1 MPPRLHSSYSLAQDE
16 LYIMTQITLI
26 DGGMGQE
33 LVRLAGKA
41 TGMWSNQALFD
52 SPEHIRQVHDA
63 YFEAGADV
71 ATTNTYAVLPDRF
84 EAYGVL
90 DRLDE
95 MTVRACEI
103 AIASRD
109 ANGFGIVAGSMG
121 PMGFSYQPDKAPPAD
136 QAAEGYAR
144 IARVQSD
151 FVDVHLLET
160 MASVDQAKGGLMG
173 ASVTGKPVWIGLTVD
188 DQDGTKLRSGEPL
201 ADIASVLAEF
211 EPAVVFLNCSM
222 PEAINQGLPELAK
235 NGLPFGAYGNGF
247 TKITGDFDHIGAT
260 VDSLTARTDL
270 TPETYADIAQ
280 GWAKNGATYI
290 GGCCEVTPFHIKELA
305 RRFKGE

>member
-1 MPPRLHSSYSLAQDE
+1 M
-16 LYIMTQITLI
+16 ITLL

-52 SPEHIRQVHDA
+52 TPHHIREVHDM
-63 YFEAGADV
+63 YFAAGADV

-84 EAYGVL
+84 EAYDVL

-95 MTVRACEI
+95 MTVRACEL

-109 ANGFGIVAGSMG
+109 ANGGGLIAGSMG
-121 PMGFSYQPDKAPPAD
+121 PMGFSYQPDKAPPAAE
-136 QAAEGYAR
+136 AAEGYGR
-144 IARVQSD
+144 IAKVQSE

-188 DQDGTKLRSGEPL
+188 DTDGTKLRSGEPL
-201 ADIASVLAEF
+201 ADIAPVLNEF
-211 EPAVVFLNCSM
+211 QPQVVFLNCST
-222 PEAINQGLPELAK
+222 PEAINQGMPELAK
-235 NGLPFGAYGNGF
+235 LGFAFGAYGNGF
-247 TKITGDFDHIGAT
+247 TKITSEFDHIGAT

-270 TPETYADIAQ
+270 TPETYADHAQ
-280 GWAKNGATYI
+280 GWAKSGATYI
-290 GGCCEVTPFHIKELA
+290 GGCCEVTPAHIKELA